1 MTEPVLARYHRW
13 VWENYKSE
21 SVETLR
27 EWVLQESQFQT
38 IAHETIKG
46 LTKPEGRPDNPNKLR
61 TFFSEDI
68 TAEQK
73 QQECPVCSNRHG
85 IWNCEEFNEMDV
97 NRRWELAKELKL
109 CFRCLSGGHQGN
121 FCRRSRVFAVNGCRG
136 NHHKLLHYVQRPPVG
151 GQTKIWTGNP

>member
-1 MTEPVLARYHRW
+1 MTEPMLARYHRW

-97 NRRWELAKELKL
+97 NRRWELANLL
-109 CFRCLSGGHQGN
+109 GNVLSMFEWGHQEN
-121 FCRRSRVFAVNGCRG
+121 FCRRSRVCAFDV
-136 NHHKLLHYVQRPPVG
+136 
-151 GQTKIWTGNP
+151 